1 MAAERLDA
9 VLGALADPA
18 SRRAVEVLGAGP
30 KRAGELADILDLT
43 APAMSRK
50 LKTLKQAGLVEEAHP
65 EFDARVRIYALK
77 AGARRDRPGRRARHP
92 AVGRPCYSAR
102 RVVVIRPDA
111 LSHWAGVIS

>member
-1 MAAERLDA
+1 MAAQRLDA

-30 KRAGELADILDLT
+30 KRAGELADSLDLT

-50 LKTLKQAGLVEEAHP
+50 RKTLKQAGLVEEAHP

-77 AGARRDRPGRRARHP
+77 AGAMDDLKIWLDRAERGWAEQLTALRDHLAK
-92 AVGRPCYSAR
+92 
-102 RVVVIRPDA
+102 DA
-111 LSHWAGVIS
+111 

>member
-1 MAAERLDA
+1 MAAQRLDA

-30 KRAGELADILDLT
+30 KRAGELAHLLDLT

-77 AGARRDRPGRRARHP
+77 AGAMDDLKTWLDRAERGWAEQLTALRDYLAK
-92 AVGRPCYSAR
+92 
-102 RVVVIRPDA
+102 DA
-111 LSHWAGVIS
+111 

>member
-1 MAAERLDA
+1 MAAQRLDA
-9 VLGALADPA
+9 VLGALADPT

-77 AGARRDRPGRRARHP
+77 AGAMDDLKIWLDRAERGWAEQLTALRDHLAK
-92 AVGRPCYSAR
+92 
-102 RVVVIRPDA
+102 DA
-111 LSHWAGVIS
+111 

>member
-1 MAAERLDA
+1 MAAQRLDA
-9 VLGALADPA
+9 VLGALADPV

-30 KRAGELADILDLT
+30 KRAGELADLLDLT

-77 AGARRDRPGRRARHP
+77 AGAMDDLKTWLDRAERGWAEQLTALRDHLAK
-92 AVGRPCYSAR
+92 
-102 RVVVIRPDA
+102 DA
-111 LSHWAGVIS
+111 

>member
-1 MAAERLDA
+1 MAAQRLDA

-30 KRAGELADILDLT
+30 KRAGELADLLDLT

-77 AGARRDRPGRRARHP
+77 AGAMDDLKTWLDRAERGWAEQLTALRDHLAK
-92 AVGRPCYSAR
+92 
-102 RVVVIRPDA
+102 DT
-111 LSHWAGVIS
+111 

>member
-1 MAAERLDA
+1 MAAQRLDA

-30 KRAGELADILDLT
+30 KRAGELAHLLDLT

-77 AGARRDRPGRRARHP
+77 AGAMDDLKIWLERAERGWAEQLTALRDHLAK
-92 AVGRPCYSAR
+92 
-102 RVVVIRPDA
+102 DA
-111 LSHWAGVIS
+111 

>member
-1 MAAERLDA
+1 MAAQRLDA

-43 APAMSRK
+43 APGMSRK

-77 AGARRDRPGRRARHP
+77 AGAMDDLKIWLDRAERGWAEQLTALRDHLAK
-92 AVGRPCYSAR
+92 
-102 RVVVIRPDA
+102 DA
-111 LSHWAGVIS
+111 

>member
-1 MAAERLDA
+1 MAAQRLDA

-43 APAMSRK
+43 APALSRK

-77 AGARRDRPGRRARHP
+77 AGAKDDLKTWLDRAERGWAEQLTALRDHLAK
-92 AVGRPCYSAR
+92 
-102 RVVVIRPDA
+102 DA
-111 LSHWAGVIS
+111 

>member
-1 MAAERLDA
+1 MAAQRLDA

-77 AGARRDRPGRRARHP
+77 AGAMDDLKSWLDRAERGWAEQLTALRDHLAK
-92 AVGRPCYSAR
+92 
-102 RVVVIRPDA
+102 DT
-111 LSHWAGVIS
+111 

>member
-1 MAAERLDA
+1 MAAQRLDA

-77 AGARRDRPGRRARHP
+77 AGAMDDLKTWLDRAERGWAEQLTALRDHLAK
-92 AVGRPCYSAR
+92 
-102 RVVVIRPDA
+102 DT
-111 LSHWAGVIS
+111 

>member
-1 MAAERLDA
+1 MAAQRLDA

-30 KRAGELADILDLT
+30 KRAGELADILDLP

-77 AGARRDRPGRRARHP
+77 AGAMDDLRIWLERAERGWAEQLTALRDHLAK
-92 AVGRPCYSAR
+92 
-102 RVVVIRPDA
+102 DA
-111 LSHWAGVIS
+111 